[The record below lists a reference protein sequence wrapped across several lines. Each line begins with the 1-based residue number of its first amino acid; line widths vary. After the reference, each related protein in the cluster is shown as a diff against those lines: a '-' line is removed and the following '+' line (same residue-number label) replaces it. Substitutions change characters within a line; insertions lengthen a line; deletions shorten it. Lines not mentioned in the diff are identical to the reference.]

1 MEGTSTPG
9 APMADLA
16 FHFDPVCPFCWMT
29 SRWVRQVQSLRGLDV
44 EWRFVSLA
52 LLNDE
57 DAEVYEGQSE
67 HYRATHVRGLELLRV
82 CAAAREE
89 HGSEVVGPL
98 YRAMGDAVW
107 EQPGPAGPEF
117 DDVLRHVSRGRDVEA
132 IVTSAGLPVELAAAV
147 GDRSYDPVIRDETE
161 TALAAAGGDVG
172 TPILHFSPPG
182 GPAFFGPVISEQPTD
197 EDAVRLWEAVETL
210 AHFPSFAELKRAL
223 RDAPDVPLL
232 REVRDAA

>member
-1 MEGTSTPG
+1 
-9 APMADLA
+9 MADLA

-44 EWRFVSLA
+44 DWCFVSLA

-57 DAEVYEGQSE
+57 DGEVYQGQSE
-67 HYRATHVRGLELLRV
+67 HYRASHERGLELLRV

-89 HGSEVVGPL
+89 HGSEAVGRL
-98 YRAMGDAVW
+98 YQAMGEAIW
-107 EQPGPAGPEF
+107 EHPGPAGPEF
-117 DDVLRHVSRGRDVEA
+117 DDVLRHVGRGRDVTA
-132 IVTSAGLPVELAAAV
+132 ILTAAGLPTELAGAV
-147 GDRSYDPVIRDETE
+147 HDRSFDPVIRDQTE
-161 TALAAAGGDVG
+161 NALEAAGGDLG
-172 TPILHFSPPG
+172 TPILHFSPPT
-182 GPAFFGPVISEQPTD
+182 GPAFFGPVISEQPSD

-232 REVRDAA
+232 RQVRDAA